1 MSSAV
6 HTALSMRDGAP
17 KEACVSLKPRH
28 GGGVEQRLTPGL
40 ITLTIT
46 DTSSPNGT
54 ITTYT
59 PGEEYTGLWLCESSA

>member
-6 HTALSMRDGAP
+6 QTALSMPEGAP
-17 KEACVSLKPRH
+17 REACASLKPRH
-28 GGGVEQRLTPGL
+28 GGGIEQQLAPGE

-46 DTSSPNGT
+46 NTSSPNDI